1 MNSSSAIAY
10 FAMLAGGLSQ
20 AQDCSQLDPNLI
32 YCPAPQSPLV
42 TELSEGRV
50 VVELTVTPDGSVS
63 NAHILS
69 SSGNSAWQSVVLKV
83 AAQWRYKPTGKSVV
97 KVVPFQMT
105 VHE

>member
-1 MNSSSAIAY
+1 MNSSSVIVY
-10 FAMLAGGLSQ
+10 FGILAAGLGQ
-20 AQDCSQLDPNLI
+20 APDCPLLDPDLI
-32 YCPAPQSPLV
+32 YCPAPQAPSV

-50 VVELTVTPDGSVS
+50 VVELTVTPEGSVS

-69 SSGNSAWQSVVLKV
+69 SSGSSAWHSVVLKV
-83 AAQWRYKPTGKSVV
+83 AAKWRYKPTGKSVV